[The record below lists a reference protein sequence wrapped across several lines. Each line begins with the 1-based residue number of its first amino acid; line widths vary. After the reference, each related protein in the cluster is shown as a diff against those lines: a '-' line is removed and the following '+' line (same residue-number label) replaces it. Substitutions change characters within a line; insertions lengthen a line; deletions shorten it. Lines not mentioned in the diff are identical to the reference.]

1 MAFWTEIWTAA
12 MQVKDSF
19 LGVLQT
25 IGEVLIDAIYSIGRK
40 IFEIV
45 KHLYQWIDEFID
57 RGQLKRGDET
67 TMVPPKDTEE
77 FIKSLRDRGRTTL
90 PPYTPGTK
98 RSLIVGSDANGK
110 VKVAQIS
117 STEDRFEQKIQDS
130 FDKGKLVVTPIS

>member
-45 KHLYQWIDEFID
+45 KHLYQWIDEFTT
-57 RGQLKRGDET
+57 RGKLKSGDET
-67 TMVPPKDTEE
+67 TMVPPKDTEV

-117 STEDRFEQKIQDS
+117 STEDGFEQKIQDS

>member
-19 LGVLQT
+19 ISVMKT
-25 IGEVLIDAIYSIGRK
+25 IGEVLIDAIFAIGRK

-45 KHLYQWIDEFID
+45 THLYQWIDEFID

-98 RSLIVGSDANGK
+98 RSLIVGSDANGT

-117 STEDRFEQKIQDS
+117 STESGFESKIQDS
-130 FDKGKLVVTPIS
+130 FDKGNLVVTPIS